1 MGQIYMNKWDFNFL
15 SLAATVSNY
24 SKDPSTKVGA
34 VIVDDN
40 HRIISMGY
48 NGFPKGLKDNE
59 RLNNR
64 ILKYQMVIHA
74 EVNAILFAEKPV
86 EDCTIYTFPFM
97 PCSNCSSVII
107 QKGIKRVVSVPNNE
121 ERWTANFKQSEEM
134 FKEVGIDLEI
144 INLK

>member
-1 MGQIYMNKWDFNFL
+1 MNKWDFNFL

-40 HRIISMGY
+40 NRIVSMGY
-48 NGFPKGLKDNE
+48 NGFPKGIKDDG

-64 ILKYQMVIHA
+64 IVKYQIVIHA
-74 EVNAILFAEKPV
+74 EINAILFAEKSV
-86 EDCTIYTFPFM
+86 ENCTIYTFPFM

-107 QKGIKRVVSVPNNE
+107 QKGIKRVVSVPSNE
-121 ERWTANFKQSEEM
+121 ERWIANFKQSEEM

-144 INLK
+144 INLT

>member
-1 MGQIYMNKWDFNFL
+1 VNKWDFNFL
-15 SLAATVSNY
+15 SLAATVSSY

-40 HRIISMGY
+40 NRIVSMGY
-48 NGFPKGLKDNE
+48 NGFPKGIKDNE
-59 RLNNR
+59 RLNDR

-74 EVNAILFAEKPV
+74 EINAILFADKQV
-86 EDCTIYTFPFM
+86 ENCTIYTFPFM

-107 QKGIKRVVSVPNNE
+107 QKGIKRVVSVPSNE

-134 FKEVGIDLEI
+134 FKEVGVDLEI

>member
-1 MGQIYMNKWDFNFL
+1 MNKWDFNFL
-15 SLAATVSNY
+15 SLAATVSSY

-40 HRIISMGY
+40 NRIVSMGY
-48 NGFPKGLKDNE
+48 NGFPKGIKDNE
-59 RLNNR
+59 RLNDR

-74 EVNAILFAEKPV
+74 EINAILFADKQV
-86 EDCTIYTFPFM
+86 ENCTIYTFPFM

-107 QKGIKRVVSVPNNE
+107 QKGIKRVVSVPSNE

-134 FKEVGIDLEI
+134 FKEVGVDLEI